1 MGQLWSLFGPTG
13 PRSLQIPIDAKVVE
27 AHNSHGWT
35 LASPRSEVALN
46 LHVHLTTVAL
56 TDQNDEYEWNVEGAR
71 DKQYSAAATWE
82 AMRPRDGTKE
92 WAKLIWFKGHIPKMA
107 FTMWV
112 ANYNRLPTR
121 SRLASWGM
129 IVPKECGFC
138 SRMEET
144 REHLMLSCEYSI
156 VVWQHIMLRL
166 NPTEREIL
174 RRERGYME
182 IMKSN
187 NGGSSPS
194 PGDEFK
200 DMIKVVTKFLM
211 MVIFLGTIMLWI
223 MMPTLT
229 YRNKWLPHMRIKFG
243 ASTYFGA
250 TGTTLF
256 VYMFPMIVVACL
268 GCVYLHFKKRK
279 SLHIYR
285 ETKRGG
291 VLGALR
297 KPMLVKGPLGIVSV
311 TEIMFLAMF
320 VALLLWSFITYL
332 RNSFATITPQTAAA
346 HGESLWQ
353 AKLSS
358 AALRLG
364 LIGNICLAFL
374 FLPVARGS
382 SLLPALGLTSESSI
396 KYHIWLGHMVMTLFT
411 LHGLCYIILWVSMH
425 EVSEMITWD
434 TKDVSNLAG
443 EIALLVGLAMWAT
456 TYPTIRR
463 RFFEVFFYTH
473 YLYIVFM
480 LFFVLHVG
488 ITFSFIAFPGFY
500 IFMVDRFLRFLQSR
514 DNIRLL
520 SARILP
526 SEAIEFTFSKNPKL
540 VYSPT
545 SILFVNIAS
554 ISKLQ
559 WHPFTITSSSK
570 LEPEKLSVVIK
581 CEGKWSTKLFQK
593 LSSSDQ
599 INHLAVSVEGPY
611 GPASTDFLRHE
622 ALVMVSG
629 GSGITPFISVIRDL
643 IATGKNEKCKIP
655 KITLICAFK
664 NSSEISMLDLV
675 LPLSGLESELSSEI
689 DIKIEAFI
697 TREKEAKSESEA
709 TMEKIKTLWF
719 KPSLSDQSISSILGP
734 NSWLWLGAI
743 LASSFLIFMIII
755 GIITRYYIYPI
766 DHNTNKIY
774 SLTSKTILYILVIS
788 VSIMAT
794 CSAAML
800 WNKKKHGNVDNKQVQ
815 NVDVPS
821 LTSSPTSWGYNSSRE
836 IESSPQES
844 LVKCTNIHF
853 GERPN
858 LKKLLLD
865 VDGSSVGVLVCGPR
879 KMRQKVAKICS
890 SGLAENLHFESI
902 SFSW

>member
-1 MGQLWSLFGPTG
+1 
-13 PRSLQIPIDAKVVE
+13 
-27 AHNSHGWT
+27 
-35 LASPRSEVALN
+35 
-46 LHVHLTTVAL
+46 
-56 TDQNDEYEWNVEGAR
+56 
-71 DKQYSAAATWE
+71 
-82 AMRPRDGTKE
+82 
-92 WAKLIWFKGHIPKMA
+92 
-107 FTMWV
+107 
-112 ANYNRLPTR
+112 
-121 SRLASWGM
+121 
-129 IVPKECGFC
+129 
-138 SRMEET
+138 
-144 REHLMLSCEYSI
+144 
-156 VVWQHIMLRL
+156 
-166 NPTEREIL
+166 
-174 RRERGYME
+174 ME
-182 IMKSN
+182 ISKSN
-187 NGGSSPS
+187 NECSSPS
-194 PGDEFK
+194 AGDEFK
-200 DMIKVVTKFLM
+200 DMMKGVTKFLM
-211 MVIFLGTIMLWI
+211 MVIFLGTIILWI
-223 MMPTLT
+223 MMPTVT
-229 YRNKWLPHMRIKFG
+229 FRNKWLPYMRIKFG

-256 VYMFPMIVVACL
+256 MYMFPMMAVACL
-268 GCVYLHFKKRK
+268 GCVYLHFNKRK
-279 SLHIYR
+279 SLHQIDR
-285 ETKRGG
+285 ERKG
-291 VLGALR
+291 VWSALR
-297 KPMLVKGPLGIVSV
+297 RPMLVKGPLGIVSV

-320 VALLLWSFITYL
+320 VALLLWIFITYL
-332 RNSFATITPQTAAA
+332 RNNFATITPQSAAA
-346 HGESLWQ
+346 HGQTLWQ
-353 AKLSS
+353 AKLDS
-358 AALRLG
+358 AALRIG

-382 SLLPALGLTSESSI
+382 SLLPAVGLTSESSI
-396 KYHIWLGHMVMTLFT
+396 KYHIWLGHMVMTIFT
-411 LHGLCYIILWVSMH
+411 VHGLCYIIYWASMH
-425 EVSEMITWD
+425 ELSQMITWETED
-434 TKDVSNLAG
+434 ISNLAG
-443 EIALLVGLAMWAT
+443 EIALLAGLAMWAT
-456 TYPTIRR
+456 TYPPIRR

-488 ITFSFIAFPGFY
+488 ISFSFIAFPGFY

-526 SEAIEFTFSKNPKL
+526 SNTIELTFSKNPRL

-545 SILFVNIAS
+545 SIMFVNIPS
-554 ISKLQ
+554 VSNLQ

-581 CEGKWSTKLFQK
+581 SEGKWSTKLYQT

-599 INHLAVSVEGPY
+599 IDRLAVSVEGPY

-643 IATGKNEKCKIP
+643 IATSQNQKYKIP

-675 LPLSGLESELSSEI
+675 LPLSGLQTELSSDI
-689 DIKIEAFI
+689 NIKIEVFI
-697 TREKEAKSESEA
+697 TREKEVRSDA
-709 TMEKIKTLWF
+709 TTEKIKTLWF
-719 KPSLSDQSISSILGP
+719 KPSISDQSISSILGP

-743 LASSFLIFMIII
+743 LSSSFLIFMIII

-774 SLTSKTILYILVIS
+774 SWTSKTIIYILVIS

-794 CSAAML
+794 SSAAML
-800 WNKKKHGNVDNKQVQ
+800 WNKRKYGNVENKQVQ

-821 LTSSPTSWGYNSSRE
+821 STSSPVSWGYNSLGE

-844 LVKCTNIHF
+844 LVQCTNLHF

-865 VDGSSVGVLVCGPR
+865 VEGSSVGVLVCGPK
-879 KMRQKVAKICS
+879 KMRQEVAKLCS

>member
-1 MGQLWSLFGPTG
+1 
-13 PRSLQIPIDAKVVE
+13 
-27 AHNSHGWT
+27 
-35 LASPRSEVALN
+35 
-46 LHVHLTTVAL
+46 
-56 TDQNDEYEWNVEGAR
+56 
-71 DKQYSAAATWE
+71 
-82 AMRPRDGTKE
+82 
-92 WAKLIWFKGHIPKMA
+92 
-107 FTMWV
+107 
-112 ANYNRLPTR
+112 
-121 SRLASWGM
+121 
-129 IVPKECGFC
+129 
-138 SRMEET
+138 ME
-144 REHLMLSCEYSI
+144 
-156 VVWQHIMLRL
+156 
-166 NPTEREIL
+166 
-174 RRERGYME
+174 
-182 IMKSN
+182 
-187 NGGSSPS
+187 
-194 PGDEFK
+194 
-200 DMIKVVTKFLM
+200 MIKQVSKFFM
-211 MVIFLGTIMLWI
+211 MVVFLGTIMLWI

-229 YRNKWLPHMRIKFG
+229 YRNKWLPYMRLKFG
-243 ASTYFGA
+243 ASTYFGSS
-250 TGTTLF
+250 GTTLF
-256 VYMFPMIVVACL
+256 MYMLPMIVVACL

-279 SLHIYR
+279 SPHQNDR
-285 ETKRGG
+285 ETNE
-291 VLGALR
+291 VVVWNALR

-332 RNSFATITPQTAAA
+332 RNNFATITPRSAAA

-353 AKLSS
+353 AKLES
-358 AALRLG
+358 AALRIG

-382 SLLPALGLTSESSI
+382 SLLPAVGLTSESSI
-396 KYHIWLGHMVMTLFT
+396 KYHIWLGHMVLAIFT
-411 LHGLCYIILWVSMH
+411 VHGLCYIIYWVSMH
-425 EVSEMITWD
+425 ESSQMLMWD
-434 TKDVSNLAG
+434 TKHISNLAG
-443 EIALLVGLAMWAT
+443 EISLFAGLLMWAT
-456 TYPTIRR
+456 TFPVIRR

-480 LFFVLHVG
+480 LFFLLHVG
-488 ITFSFIAFPGFY
+488 ISFSFIAFPGFY

-514 DNIRLL
+514 DNIRVL

-526 SEAIEFTFSKNPKL
+526 SHTIELTFSKNPSL

-545 SILFVNIAS
+545 SILFVNIPS

-581 CEGKWSTKLFQK
+581 SEGKWSTKLYQS

-599 INHLAVSVEGPY
+599 IDHLAVSVEGPY

-629 GSGITPFISVIRDL
+629 GSGITPFISVIRDM
-643 IATGKNEKCKIP
+643 IATRQNQKCKIP

-664 NSSEISMLDLV
+664 NSSEISMLDLL
-675 LPLSGLESELSSEI
+675 LPLSGLQTELPSDI

-697 TREKEAKSESEA
+697 TREKEPRSEA
-709 TMEKIKTLWF
+709 TSEKIKTLWF
-719 KPSLSDQSISSILGP
+719 KSSLSDQPISSILGP
-734 NSWLWLGAI
+734 NSWLCLGGI
-743 LASSFLIFMIII
+743 LSSSFLIFLIII

-774 SLTSKTILYILVIS
+774 SLTSKTIIYILVIC

-794 CSAAML
+794 SSAAMF
-800 WNKKKHGNVDNKQVQ
+800 WNKKKKYGNVDNKQVQ

-821 LTSSPTSWGYNSSRE
+821 PTSSPTSGGNNSFRE

-844 LVKCTNIHF
+844 LVQCTNLHY

-858 LKKLLLD
+858 LTKLLFD
-865 VDGSSVGVLVCGPR
+865 VEGSSVGVLVCGPK
-879 KMRQKVAKICS
+879 KMRQKVAEICS
-890 SGLAENLHFESI
+890 SGLAKNLHFESI